1 MHRQGVTLGSSRR
14 TTDPGICMA
23 MLHRVIAV
31 CSFFSIVAAPPL
43 AAQDYP
49 SHPVKM
55 IVPFGAGGP
64 TDVFTHAVSDE
75 LRKSL
80 NQPFVMENR
89 PGAGT
94 IIGSDAAAKS
104 APDGYTLLM
113 VSATQTTTETL
124 VPNKPFKLMRDF
136 VPVAALLNSELVMVV
151 HPSVPAANVQEFIA
165 LAKSKPGALNYA
177 SSGVGSNYHMA
188 GELFKNLTG
197 TNILHVPYKGS
208 AGARNDSISG
218 QIEMMFDSVPSMAQM
233 IQVGRVKAL
242 GTTGKVRSAILPDV
256 PTLAEAGVP
265 GYEATIWIGVMA
277 PAGTPQPIVT
287 LLNTEINKILARTD
301 VVEAWRKQG
310 ATAMSMT
317 PEQFGGYVQSE
328 IDKWARVIKANG
340 IKPE

>member
-1 MHRQGVTLGSSRR
+1 MTILQRVSSLVAL
-14 TTDPGICMA
+14 A
-23 MLHRVIAV
+23 MLSLAA
-31 CSFFSIVAAPPL
+31 AAPSR
-43 AAQDYP
+43 AQDYP

-64 TDVFTHAVSDE
+64 TDIFTRLLAEE
-75 LRKSL
+75 LRKAL
-80 NQPFVMENR
+80 KEPFVMENR

-94 IIGSDAAAKS
+94 IIGTEAAAKS
-104 APDGYTLLM
+104 PPDGYTLLM
-113 VSATQTTTETL
+113 ISATQTTTETL
-124 VPNKPFKLMRDF
+124 VPNKSFKLMRDF
-136 VPVAALLNSELVMVV
+136 VPVASLLNSELVMVV
-151 HPSVPAANVQEFIA
+151 HPSVSVNTVKDFIA

-197 TNILHVPYKGS
+197 TDILHVPYKGS
-208 AGARNDSISG
+208 SGARNDIISG
-218 QIEMMFDSVPSMAQM
+218 QIEMMFDSVPSMAPM
-233 IQVGRVKAL
+233 IQAGRVKAL
-242 GTTGKVRSAILPDV
+242 GTTGKVRSAILPDI
-256 PTLAEAGVP
+256 PTLSEDGVP

-287 LLNTEINKILARTD
+287 LLSSEINKILARAD
-301 VVEAWRKQG
+301 VIEAWRKQG

-317 PEQFGGYVQSE
+317 PDQFGEYVQSE